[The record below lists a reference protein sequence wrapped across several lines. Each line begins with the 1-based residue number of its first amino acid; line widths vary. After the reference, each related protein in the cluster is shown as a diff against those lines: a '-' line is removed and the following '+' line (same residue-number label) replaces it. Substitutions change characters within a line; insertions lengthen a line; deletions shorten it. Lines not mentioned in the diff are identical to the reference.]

1 VTPGTPGPPGTPGTP
16 GASGTP
22 VTPGSDG
29 WDGDDYQRRIEAH
42 LEGTDPHGEVAFV
55 QRYAPAS
62 VLDAGCGTGRVAIEL
77 ARRGVEVV
85 GVDLDASMLSTA
97 RRLAPELPWVESDLA
112 DLDLGRRF
120 EVVVMAGNVPI
131 FTSPGT
137 TGALVAGCARHVA
150 AGGVLVAGFQLGRGY
165 DLAAYDAEAAAA
177 GLELAERYATWDLDP
192 FTDEADYAVSVHR
205 PDSLAVSGR

>member
-1 VTPGTPGPPGTPGTP
+1 VTPGTPGP
-16 GASGTP
+16 
-22 VTPGSDG
+22 PGSDG

-55 QRYAPAS
+55 QRYAPTS

-85 GVDLDASMLSTA
+85 GVDVEASMLTTA
-97 RRLAPELPWVESDLA
+97 RRLAPELSWVESDLA

-131 FTSPGT
+131 FTPPGT
-137 TGALVAGCARHVA
+137 TAALVAGCARHVA

-205 PDSLAVSGR
+205 PDPLAVSGR